1 MKQDIVLK
9 VNGETYNV
17 SVDTHRTLVEV
28 LRETLGFTGTK
39 KSCNEGEC
47 GACTVLM
54 DGKAVAS
61 CLRWCRR
68 HPVPAGGAVPAPPNA
83 TTATSA
89 PPDPS
94 ARRRAAT
101 TRTWSTPAACCRW

>member
-54 DGKAVAS
+54 DGKARR
-61 CLRWCRR
+61 LLPRPGGCRPGQGNHDYR
-68 HPVPAGGAVPAPPNA
+68 GP
-83 TTATSA
+83 
-89 PPDPS
+89 
-94 ARRRAAT
+94 
-101 TRTWSTPAACCRW
+101 